1 MEEFLKQLMNKKVD
15 IAFGASTTVRGDIV
29 DVKEGILHLRD
40 EHERIAY
47 VAVAQIAVVWE
58 VKDSQS
64 RPGFVN

>member
-15 IAFGASTTVRGDIV
+15 VSFGAASTVRGDVI
-29 DVKEGILHLRD
+29 DVKDGILHLRD
-40 EHERIAY
+40 EDERIAY
-47 VAVAQIAVVWE
+47 VAVERIAVVWE